1 MVTQIEPMSAR
12 SVLGYQAVVDHL
24 RREFILGRIRVG
36 DRLPAERQLAEQ
48 LGVARE
54 TLRQAYRVLEG
65 SGQLEIRRGAQGG
78 AIVKEGFADR
88 GHLISEVASRAEEIL
103 DLVEFRVV
111 VESAAARLAATRRSA
126 EELEELDA
134 AQQELRE
141 AELLP
146 DLRLADTRFHLAVAA
161 AAGNARLASTIEDAR
176 VAMFQPVD
184 LLDFRF
190 VKHASV
196 DGHDA
201 VLEAIRVGDAEAA
214 ADAMHAHISAT
225 RVHFTELLDAWAI
238 EHPPR

>member
-1 MVTQIEPMSAR
+1 MLSWALPPATRTS
-12 SVLGYQAVVDHL
+12 AVVTG
-24 RREFILGRIRVG
+24 GRRVG
-36 DRLPAERQLAEQ
+36 
-48 LGVARE
+48 G
-54 TLRQAYRVLEG
+54 
-65 SGQLEIRRGAQGG
+65 
-78 AIVKEGFADR
+78 
-88 GHLISEVASRAEEIL
+88 
-103 DLVEFRVV
+103 
-111 VESAAARLAATRRSA
+111 RRS
-126 EELEELDA
+126 
-134 AQQELRE
+134 E